1 LDTIM
6 KKGFSLIEMIVA
18 VGIFSGAALIGVTA
32 LLSLT
37 LSQRKAIA
45 IQSAYDNMRFGV
57 EVISKDLRTGDIFH
71 CGSSGILTMPQDC
84 PPGVNDN
91 DPIHQSI
98 TFLNSSGQ
106 IIRYR
111 FATCGSVG
119 CIQRSVNAGPDEQL
133 TGDDINILDLRFFVK
148 GSLPSL
154 NESPPFHSVVT
165 IMAGGEAGS
174 GKSKSQFSLETTV
187 TQRTVRK

>member
-1 LDTIM
+1 M

-18 VGIFSGAALIGVTA
+18 LGVFSGAALIGVSA

-37 LSQRKAIA
+37 VSQRKAMA

-57 EVISKDLRTGDIFH
+57 EVISKDLRTGDIYH
-71 CGSSGILTMPQDC
+71 CSSAGNLTLPQDC
-84 PPGVNDN
+84 PPGVNDA
-91 DPIHQSI
+91 DPLHQSI

-106 IIRYR
+106 TVRYR
-111 FATCGSVG
+111 FSTCGASG
-119 CIQRSVNAGPDEQL
+119 CIQKTVNGGTDEQI
-133 TGDDINILDLRFFVK
+133 TGDDVNIQDLRFFVT
-148 GSLPSL
+148 GSRPSVAEIADGDLP
-154 NESPPFHSVVT
+154 FQAVIT
-165 IMAGGEAGS
+165 IMASGEAGS